1 MHRHRLTHG
10 MGIIRGHNAALAHT
24 FDLDVH
30 IQQAGTISGNINQRT
45 HGNQTHV
52 GPGIDANLTPDAGV
66 CHIDAP
72 IPAEGVARLANLVE
86 RVMLG
91 VRVVAA
97 GLLHAVGFTHRR
109 GEGDGQFVGSL
120 SQQFAYVPTVGA
132 VEVLGGG
139 HRASVQRDVGDGVEA
154 VGHQVVAIGAV
165 VVPVETA
172 GETPV
177 DVADPLLIVLVGAVE
192 RIGDQSCIQQV
203 QGRLSRHGCRN
214 ADGKRFTQ
222 RFWGGFWVDGRQ
234 RPSVAQRSECAGNV
248 RHGKFLCTKKRGH
261 AAMTVSTRPLIMEK
275 VQFSRVYSLTAPAA
289 MPL

>member
-10 MGIIRGHNAALAHT
+10 MGIIRGHDAALAHT

-52 GPGIDANLTPDAGV
+52 GPGIDADLAPDAGV
-66 CHIDAP
+66 GHIDAP

-120 SQQFAYVPTVGA
+120 VQQFAHIPTVGA

-139 HRASVQRDVGDGVEA
+139 HRASVQRDVGDGVET
-154 VGHQVVAIGAV
+154 VGHQVMTVGAV

-177 DVADPLLIVLVGAVE
+177 DVTDPLLFVLVGAVE

-222 RFWGGFWVDGRQ
+222 RFWGGLWVDGRQ
-234 RPSVAQRSECAGNV
+234 RPAFVQRSECAGNV
-248 RHGKFLCTKKRGH
+248 RHGKFLYTEEKGH
-261 AAMTVSTRPLIMEK
+261 AVMAVSTRPLIMER
-275 VQFSRVYSLTAPAA
+275 VQFFWVYSLTEPAA
-289 MPL
+289 IPL

>member
-97 GLLHAVGFTHRR
+97 GLLHTVGFTHRR

-154 VGHQVVAIGAV
+154 VGHQVMTIGAV

-177 DVADPLLIVLVGAVE
+177 DVADPLLIALVGAVE

-203 QGRLSRHGCRN
+203 QGRLSRHGRRN

-234 RPSVAQRSECAGNV
+234 RPSVCKWGKRAGNV